1 MVYELPLQPAN
12 GGIVVARR
20 IGQTDVSPPAG
31 GFPHPFGAQPTGLDF
46 SPDGPMAAGVPYV
59 RVFVFPKR
67 PNAPRAAVFARK
79 PVILPRHSLAQAESI
94 AFSRNGRTLWVV
106 SEGARSPLVAYQL
119 QGGN

>member
-12 GGIVVARR
+12 GGVVVARR

-46 SPDGPMAAGVPYV
+46 SPDGTMAAVVTYV
-59 RVFVFPKR
+59 GVFVFPKR
-67 PNAPRAAVFARK
+67 PNDSWAAVFARK